1 VNQGR
6 LKDFKMLV
14 AISQREVKKDDK
26 IRDNLENDYVKY
38 YESFG
43 LKLIPIPNT
52 TTNIDWY
59 FENLSIKGI
68 ILTGGGDVNPELY
81 NQKPKYEMDLSNNRD
96 KIEKK
101 LLNVAIDKNLPVLTE
116 CRGTQFLNV
125 FFGGSLIQNIKEELR
140 SKVEHVNITHNI
152 IIKDERTSTF
162 FNKKELEVN
171 SFHNQ
176 GFTKENLS
184 KELKIFA
191 ESEDGIIEGVY
202 HKKYPIAGVLWH
214 PERANS
220 DNEFDKNFIQ
230 SFINKKLFWESSKQR
245 EGL

>member
-52 TTNIDWY
+52 TTNIAWY
-59 FENLSIKGI
+59 FENLPIEGV

-81 NQKPKYEMDLSNNRD
+81 NQKPKYEINLSMNRD
-96 KIEKK
+96 EIEKK
-101 LLNVAIDKNLPVLTE
+101 LLNVAIEKNLPVLTE

-125 FFGGSLIQNIKEELR
+125 FFGGSLMQSIKEELR
-140 SKVEHVNITHNI
+140 SKVEHVNVTHKI
-152 IIKDERTSTF
+152 IINDERASTF

-191 ESEDGIIEGVY
+191 ESEDGIVEGVY
-202 HKKYPIAGVLWH
+202 HKRYPIAGVLWH

-220 DNEFDKNFIQ
+220 DKEFDKNLIQ
-230 SFINKKLFWESSKQR
+230 SFIDKKLFWESSKQR
-245 EGL
+245 